1 MVQTIALRSYFAV
14 AEANTYIKI
23 SNGFLALINL
33 WLITNKEFHLP
44 PKAAK
49 QLFRNNYRRVE
60 FSNLRAAEKQPI
72 WCLYTRPRKKI
83 EKKKKKL
90 TGEISVETNSAPPLF
105 PSFAESNEKKNSQV
119 LLFVE
124 GVKQKKFISLWSATK
139 KCSSLK
145 NEEKN
150 I

>member
-1 MVQTIALRSYFAV
+1 MVQTISLRSYFAV

-23 SNGFLALINL
+23 CNGFLALINL

-72 WCLYTRPRKKI
+72 WCLYTWPRKKG
-83 EKKKKKL
+83 KKL
-90 TGEISVETNSAPPLF
+90 TGEILVETNSTLPPPPF
-105 PSFAESNEKKNSQV
+105 PSFAERNDKKNSQV

-145 NEEKN
+145 NEEQN